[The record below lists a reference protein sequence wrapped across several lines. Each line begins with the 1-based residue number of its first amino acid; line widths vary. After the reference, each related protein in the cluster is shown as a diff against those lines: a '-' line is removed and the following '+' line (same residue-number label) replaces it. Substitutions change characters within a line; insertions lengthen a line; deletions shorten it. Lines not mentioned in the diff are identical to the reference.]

1 MLYICSME
9 NYKQITD
16 FPDYQVSDY
25 GNIKGKS
32 GKILKPA
39 SDQKGYLMVG
49 LRKNGKTY
57 TKRLARLVAIEF
69 IPNPLNKAQVNH
81 KDGNK
86 FNNHKDNLE
95 WNTGSENITHAYS
108 QLKRKGSQIG
118 KKNGLSPFSKKVVEY
133 YEDGSHKV
141 WDSMNDIAAFYNIT
155 RTTVLDYIKRDRKKK
170 CKLNLK
176 FYEDIFH

>member
-1 MLYICSME
+1 ME
-9 NYKQITD
+9 NYKQITG

-25 GNIKGKS
+25 GNIKGKL

-49 LRKNGKTY
+49 LRKGGKTY

-86 FNNHKDNLE
+86 LNNHKNNLE
-95 WNTGSENITHAYS
+95 WNTGSENIIHAY
-108 QLKRKGSQIG
+108 QKLKRSGSQTG
-118 KKNGLSPFSKKVVEY
+118 KKDGLSPFAKKVIETKD
-133 YEDGSHKV
+133 DGTEII
-141 WDSMNDIAAFYNIT
+141 WDSMNKIAKHYSIT
-155 RTTVLDYIKRDRKKK
+155 RTTILDYIKGSRKKS
-170 CKLNLK
+170 CKLKLK
-176 FYEDIFH
+176 FYEKVL